1 MKHIL
6 STPKLVRLKQRQ
18 EFLDI
23 AASGKKWVMPGLVLQ
38 AKKRID
44 KKIGIGFTVSRKV
57 GNAVARNRAKRR
69 LRVLAS
75 EALKNNTF
83 AGYSFV
89 VIGRAETNKRPYSLL
104 RQDFIQALAKVGVIS
119 KRKSAQPIERLKK

>member
-6 STPKLVRLKQRQ
+6 ATPKLVRLKQRK

-23 AASGKKWVMPGLVLQ
+23 AASGKKWVTPGLILQ

-75 EALKNNTF
+75 EALKNDTL

-89 VIGRAETNKRPYSLL
+89 VIGRAETNKRPYSVL
-104 RQDFIQALAKVGVIS
+104 RQDFVQALAKVDMIS
-119 KRKSAQPIERLKK
+119 KRKSPDPIERLKQ